1 MKIVVNSIQEWYFR
15 ITYPSLYSLNT
26 LSFTTVNNEEM
37 TKVTDHMANERT
49 YLAWV
54 RTGITIMA
62 LGFVV
67 AKFGII
73 IRELVPN
80 APATSYHLSSAIGI
94 ALVIAGGFMQ
104 VLALRSFLRNRTSI
118 ENGTFQPSTAG
129 EISAGII
136 TLLIAVLLI
145 AYLVITL

>member
-1 MKIVVNSIQEWYFR
+1 MRDEKIS
-15 ITYPSLYSLNT
+15 
-26 LSFTTVNNEEM
+26 
-37 TKVTDHMANERT
+37 KVTDHMANERT

-54 RTGITIMA
+54 RTGITVIA

-73 IRELVPN
+73 IKELVPG

-94 ALVIAGGFMQ
+94 VLVIAGGFMQ
-104 VLALRSFLRNRTSI
+104 IMALRSFLRNRRSI
-118 ENGTFQPSTAG
+118 EAGNFEPSSAG
-129 EISAGII
+129 EILVGIV

-145 AYLVITL
+145 AYMLLTL